1 MQCKLSS
8 RVLATPPT
16 NIIRG
21 RTLGCWG
28 SSGRNKVDQRW
39 MCECVCQMYA
49 SEGHVIKEAQLREK
63 QRTERMT
70 RQNHVRGAFGMIFR
84 RNTYI
89 ITTPIRP
96 WADKYI
102 SVGRTALARMP
113 GEGSRTKVLGDFKS
127 VSVAV
132 MITTWLLQANGLR
145 HVLCSALCRQTF
157 HFGSISIV
165 QNRVHISLSLS
176 RQNFPDH
183 WNYSALILVVPF
195 RSSPCPHR
203 EPLFRCTRNYYLNL
217 CLWCPKHILTQVIEH
232 RVPQLVCY
240 CQQCEP

>member
-1 MQCKLSS
+1 MIRCKLSS

-49 SEGHVIKEAQLREK
+49 GGGHVVKEAQLREK

-132 MITTWLLQANGLR
+132 IITTWLL
-145 HVLCSALCRQTF
+145 HPW
-157 HFGSISIV
+157 H
-165 QNRVHISLSLS
+165 
-176 RQNFPDH
+176 D
-183 WNYSALILVVPF
+183 
-195 RSSPCPHR
+195 
-203 EPLFRCTRNYYLNL
+203 
-217 CLWCPKHILTQVIEH
+217 
-232 RVPQLVCY
+232 
-240 CQQCEP
+240 

>member
-1 MQCKLSS
+1 MINKHKPRTQIPSQQQMGQHWIFRLSSMIRCKLSS

-49 SEGHVIKEAQLREK
+49 GGGHVVTDAQLKEK

-70 RQNHVRGAFGMIFR
+70 RQNHVGGAFGMIFR

-96 WADKYI
+96 WADKSI

-113 GEGSRTKVLGDFKS
+113 GVGSRTKVLGDFKS
-127 VSVAV
+127 VSVAII
-132 MITTWLLQANGLR
+132 ITTSKQVASR
-145 HVLCSALCRQTF
+145 AL
-157 HFGSISIV
+157 
-165 QNRVHISLSLS
+165 
-176 RQNFPDH
+176 
-183 WNYSALILVVPF
+183 
-195 RSSPCPHR
+195 
-203 EPLFRCTRNYYLNL
+203 
-217 CLWCPKHILTQVIEH
+217 
-232 RVPQLVCY
+232 
-240 CQQCEP
+240 